1 MKIKL
6 LILISCIQFAVCKA
20 NVRLPNIIGSHM
32 VLQQNSNI
40 KLWGW
45 SAPAE
50 KISIKVS
57 WDTVTYKI
65 TGSRDATWITNIK
78 TPKAGGPHTI
88 IIQGENTIN
97 LEDILIGEVWL
108 CGGQSNMEWSGD
120 QGLQQSKIEAP
131 NATNNKIR
139 FFYVSK
145 STSASRQDNLEGKW
159 MVCSPE
165 EMIHFSAIGYF
176 FGKNLN
182 EKLNTPIGLI
192 NSNWGGTPS

>member
-1 MKIKL
+1 M
-6 LILISCIQFAVCKA
+6 
-20 NVRLPNIIGSHM
+20 
-32 VLQQNSNI
+32 
-40 KLWGW
+40 
-45 SAPAE
+45 
-50 KISIKVS
+50 
-57 WDTVTYKI
+57 
-65 TGSRDATWITNIK
+65 
-78 TPKAGGPHTI
+78 
-88 IIQGENTIN
+88 
-97 LEDILIGEVWL
+97 

-145 STSASRQDNLEGKW
+145 STSASRQDDLEGKW

-182 EKLNTPIGLI
+182 EKLEKKAFETAKQYHMLADYRLEYNVALKALENFDYNLGMTPIKNKLSNDVSYSDIRFMLAYKI
-192 NSNWGGTPS
+192 NESK